1 MSKLTVGQELL
12 YVPAYHR
19 KKPRMVKVIKV
30 GRRWATL
37 DNRSRIDMQTLEADG
52 GDYSSPGRCYNSPEE
67 YEEHLRLYSLYGR
80 LKDGLGWIPRVGVTS
95 DDVLQAAKLLRV
107 GLSKGIDC

>member
-1 MSKLTVGQELL
+1 MSKLEVGQELL

-37 DNRSRIDMQTLEADG
+37 DNRSRIDMQTLEAGG
-52 GDYSSPGRCYNSPEE
+52 GDYSSPGRCYSSSTE
-67 YEEHLRLYSLYGR
+67 YEEQRRRGILYERLRHR
-80 LKDGLGWIPRVGVTS
+80 LDWTPRVGVTS
-95 DDVLQAAKLLRV
+95 DDILQAAKLLRV